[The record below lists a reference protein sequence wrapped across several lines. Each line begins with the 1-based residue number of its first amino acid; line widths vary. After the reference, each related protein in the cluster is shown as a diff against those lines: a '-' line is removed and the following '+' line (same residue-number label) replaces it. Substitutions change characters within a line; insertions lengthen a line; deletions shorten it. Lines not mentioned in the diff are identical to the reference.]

1 MKMIIK
7 ILGTGCPKCKRL
19 EQLAKEVLTE
29 MNMTA
34 EVEKVTSMDDIMAYD
49 IISTPALVINEAV
62 LSSGRIPNKKEIYE
76 WISTLSIK

>member
-1 MKMIIK
+1 MIIK